1 MNILKHME
9 AVFVAT
15 LVFTVGAS
23 YALDTLPQAHAK
35 ATVTASAAVAAP
47 VVVVKAKR
55 MTAEEKRQSLQ
66 AERSAGDQIA
76 NAHAPASRI

>member
-15 LVFTVGAS
+15 VVLAVGGA
-23 YALDTLPQAHAK
+23 YAIDTLPQANAK
-35 ATVTASAAVAAP
+35 AAVTASVGAQAP
-47 VVVVKAKR
+47 AVVVKAKR

-66 AERSAGDQIA
+66 AERDADGQFAVAQSAA
-76 NAHAPASRI
+76 NRM

>member
-15 LVFTVGAS
+15 VVFAVGGS
-23 YALDTLPQAHAK
+23 YVIDTLPEANAK
-35 ATVTASAAVAAP
+35 PALTASAAQQAA

-66 AERSAGDQIA
+66 AEQFAGTQT
-76 NAHAPASRI
+76 PASRI